1 MNTSKQLTGRMVFV
15 CLLAFFAV
23 VAGVNAIMMAAAIS
37 TFGGVEAANAYQ
49 AGLAFER
56 EIAAADAQNA
66 LHWRVEVT
74 VVSAGGAKFIDMTV
88 RDAQG
93 RPVTGLGATGRLTH
107 PADGRAD
114 HPVVFAPTAPG
125 RFRGELS
132 AAPGQWVL
140 ELGLLRDGERLFRSR
155 NRLYLR

>member
-23 VAGVNAIMMAAAIS
+23 VAGVNAIMMTAAIS
-37 TFGGVEAANAYQ
+37 TFGGVEMANAYQ

-56 EIAAADAQNA
+56 EITAADAQNA
-66 LHWRVEVT
+66 LHWRVEAT
-74 VVSAGGAKFIDMTV
+74 VVSARGAEFIDMTV
-88 RDAQG
+88 KDAQG
-93 RPVTGLGATGRLTH
+93 RPVTGLSATGRLTH

-114 HPVVFAPTAPG
+114 HAVVFGPTAPG